1 MVVFFQLV
9 EEGVIVFII
18 NSALGGL
25 FFLAFRSYVRER
37 LESWLF
43 GAVSDYIR
51 EQLEITLRNPEETA
65 KLLSP
70 LIKAVIAEAL
80 KDFQKGQSSEGMV
93 KIPLLGRVPSQLV
106 QAFVERFLGG
116 SRKPNNEGGNP
127 FA

>member
-1 MVVFFQLV
+1 MVVFFQLF
-9 EEGVIVFII
+9 EEGIVVFLI

-25 FFLAFRSYVRER
+25 LFLAFRSYVRER

-43 GAVSDYIR
+43 GAISDYIR
-51 EQLEITLRNPEETA
+51 EQLEVTLRNPEETA
-65 KLLSP
+65 RLLSP

-80 KDFQKGQSSEGMV
+80 KDYQKGQGEGMV
-93 KIPLLGRVPSQLV
+93 KLPFLGRVPSSLV

-116 SRKPNNEGGNP
+116 SNSKEREGGNP

>member
-1 MVVFFQLV
+1 MSVFFQLV

-43 GAVSDYIR
+43 GAISDYIR
-51 EQLEITLRNPEETA
+51 EQLEVTLRNPEETA
-65 KLLSP
+65 RLLSP

-80 KDFQKGQSSEGMV
+80 KDYQKGQGEGMV
-93 KIPLLGRVPSQLV
+93 KLPFLGRVPSSLV

-116 SRKPNNEGGNP
+116 SNSKEREGGNP